1 MAHPDVIPAVCDGSG
16 SKSPIFAAPVKSL
29 TRMARRGA
37 VFGAAVMLAI
47 SLLIAAAPVTA
58 QEIVFGGAASF
69 AAGITGNT
77 TDLRAIS
84 PFYRLELE
92 PELTIF
98 ADTAELRASGA
109 IQQSFA
115 AGSGASLAASLDTL
129 RLRLFPT
136 DRLTVDLGLLRHIP
150 GAAIL
155 LSPINYLAP
164 VSLDLAA
171 GGELP
176 STAGSSALIGAT
188 AFIGQGYLS
197 AHVVPAP
204 AVTTLPTV
212 DEDILER
219 VSLLSTL
226 DDEDVGGTLTR
237 SAFVLGETQ
246 TVSEPW
252 RRASFGVEAGTA
264 LGPVDLTVI
273 YYHGLDRIP
282 TVMGV
287 VDTNGLPP
295 GEFSLSL
302 SAAESVIDAVGASA
316 QTAIGPAT
324 LWIDGSYVVG
334 RSFGTTNVV
343 PTATVGLY
351 ETETLVVP
359 HVELVAG
366 GLIRVFRPQ
375 LLIVAE
381 YRHGFLGSDRTDI
394 IRLDFP
400 GTALVSLTADFADGL
415 FLATGSGIVLVPDR
429 SAVIVGSVMV
439 SPSSELSAYLQAPI
453 VVASDGS
460 LLSGLRSTLSV
471 TAGLTYRF

>member
-1 MAHPDVIPAVCDGSG
+1 
-16 SKSPIFAAPVKSL
+16 
-29 TRMARRGA
+29 
-37 VFGAAVMLAI
+37 MLATC
-47 SLLIAAAPVTA
+47 LFIAAAAVSA
-58 QEIVFGGAASF
+58 QEIVFGGTASF
-69 AAGITGNT
+69 AAGIAGETSSPAGF
-77 TDLRAIS
+77 S

-109 IQQSFA
+109 IRQAFS
-115 AGSGASLAASLDTL
+115 AGTSAENGASLAASLDTL
-129 RLRLFPT
+129 HLRLFPT
-136 DRLTVDLGLLRHIP
+136 DWLTVDLGLLRHIP
-150 GAAIL
+150 GAAIM
-155 LSPINYLAP
+155 LSPVNYLAP
-164 VSLDLAA
+164 VSLDLAT

-176 STAGSSALIGAT
+176 STAGSAPLIGAT

-212 DEDILER
+212 DEDILGR
-219 VSLLSTL
+219 LSLLSVI
-226 DDEDVGGTLTR
+226 DDEDVGGQLTR
-237 SAFVLGETQ
+237 SALVLGETQ

-252 RRASFGVEAGTA
+252 RRASFGLEAGTA

-282 TVMGV
+282 TVTGV
-287 VDTNGLPP
+287 VDTNGPPP

-316 QTAIGPAT
+316 QTAVGPAM
-324 LWIDGSYVVG
+324 LWLDGSYVVG

-343 PTATVGLY
+343 PTATAGLY
-351 ETETLVVP
+351 ETEALVVP

-381 YRHGFLGSDRTDI
+381 YRHGFLGSERTDI

-400 GTALVSLTADFADGL
+400 GTALVSVTADFADGL
-415 FLATGSGIVLVPDR
+415 FSATGSGIVIIPDR
-429 SAVIVGSVMV
+429 SAVIVGSVML
-439 SPSSELSAYLQAPI
+439 SPSSELSAYLQAPV
-453 VVASDGS
+453 VVAGEGS
-460 LLSGLRSTLSV
+460 LLGGLRSTLLV